1 MENGNFK
8 IICLFW
14 LSIIL
19 ILFYINY
26 LLIQAVLDLAL
37 EVFTE
42 GRDEKVMDILQ
53 LPLHPDAFDEISK
66 PTVTTSCYFF
76 QAAKHL
82 YNAIMY
88 ICKDTSSTERGHV
101 VGY

>member
-1 MENGNFK
+1 MF
-8 IICLFW
+8 I
-14 LSIIL
+14 
-19 ILFYINY
+19 FYINN

-66 PTVTTSCYFF
+66 PKVSIYFMIF
-76 QAAKHL
+76 L
-82 YNAIMY
+82 
-88 ICKDTSSTERGHV
+88 SSSEV
-101 VGY
+101 FL

>member
-1 MENGNFK
+1 MF
-8 IICLFW
+8 
-14 LSIIL
+14 IL
-19 ILFYINY
+19 AVNY
-26 LLIQAVLDLAL
+26 FDSFLYQLLLIQAVLDLAL

-82 YNAIMY
+82 YNSKCFVNYSIFVKTPHRQKEVMLLV
-88 ICKDTSSTERGHV
+88 I
-101 VGY
+101 